1 MKIIAHMN
9 NHKYLVEMDL
19 FELRELDSE
28 LKLEIGTEYSIRKA
42 AETLSSLRSL
52 SSSKLKYL
60 KNNIDDLQKKFKEI
74 EDAYDAVMLLDTIK
88 HSGDK
93 NE

>member
-9 NHKYLVEMDL
+9 NNKYLVEMDS
-19 FELRELDSE
+19 FELRELDSG
-28 LKLEIGTEYSIRKA
+28 LKPEIGTEYSIRKA
-42 AETLSSLRSL
+42 AETLLALRSL
-52 SSSKLKYL
+52 SKNKLAYL
-60 KNNIDDLQKKFKEI
+60 KTNIDDLQKKFKEM

-93 NE
+93 K